1 MIVTD
6 LTEQKQRER
15 QLAETNKAL
24 EREVAERLRAE
35 KAVRGTEEMFRSFM
49 NRNPAVV
56 FVKDKKGRYVFCN
69 KRVEQIYGI
78 RSEELL
84 GKTTLDWIQGKAGQ
98 VFHQHDLDAVSAGEV
113 TEQIETI
120 PAREGSPHEWLVV
133 RFTFR
138 NASGEP
144 LLGGVGIE
152 VTEQRRAE
160 ATLRELS
167 GRILKLQD
175 EERGRIAR
183 ELHDSTSQTLTA
195 LGLNLGLVATLYK
208 KQEDISKI
216 LGQCGSLAQL
226 AADEIRNLSHLLYPP
241 DLDRIGLIAAIRW
254 YCRQFTQT
262 SGVDIDLDLPTE
274 WKTLSEDLR
283 IALFRVFQ
291 ESLAN
296 VRRHS
301 GSPSARVRLRR
312 AEDKL
317 VLEVTDKGRG
327 LSATLK
333 DDSEGILR
341 VGVGIAGMRERLR
354 QLGGQLEIISGS
366 KGTTVKATVPL
377 QDSETPPQSPVGERS
392 RG

>member
-15 QLAETNKAL
+15 QLATANKAL
-24 EREVAERLRAE
+24 ESEVAERVRAE
-35 KAVRGTEEMFRSFM
+35 NAVREAEEIFRSFM
-49 NRNPAVV
+49 NHNPAVV
-56 FVKDKKGRYVFCN
+56 FIEDRKGRYVFCN
-69 KRVEQIYGI
+69 RRLEQAYGI
-78 RSEELL
+78 PPEDLV
-84 GKTTLDWIQGKAGQ
+84 GKTALDWIHGKAGK
-98 VFHQHDLDAVSAGEV
+98 VLHQHDLDAFSAKKS

-120 PAREGSPHEWLVV
+120 PDLDGIPREWLIV
-133 RFTFR
+133 RFPFR
-138 NASGEP
+138 AASGEA

-160 ATLRELS
+160 AALRELS

-195 LGLNLGLVATLYK
+195 LGLNLGLVATLHE
-208 KQEDISKI
+208 KQEDISKM
-216 LGQCGSLAQL
+216 LGECGSLAQL

-241 DLDRIGLIAAIRW
+241 DLDRLGLIAAIQW

-262 SGVDIDLDLPTE
+262 SGIHIDLDLPAKWE
-274 WKTLSEDLR
+274 TLSQDAR

-291 ESLAN
+291 ESLTN

-301 GSPSARVRLRR
+301 GSPSASVRVRRG
-312 AEDKL
+312 EGQL

-327 LSATLK
+327 VPAAVK
-333 DDSEGILR
+333 NDSEGIVGMG
-341 VGVGIAGMRERLR
+341 VGVAGMRERLR
-354 QLGGQLEIISGS
+354 QLGGRLEISSGD
-366 KGTTVKATVPL
+366 KGTTVKAVVPL
-377 QDSETPPQSPVGERS
+377 QARKGPAPRPTGGRS
-392 RG
+392 SR